1 MLQNVTTA
9 YNAKNLEEFMPEELN
24 DNKEVAKAEK
34 KLEQAEEEL
43 EKSLKELKKLEDEMD
58 DVTTTERMYFL
69 SKSLKRDSRY
79 LVTAAVALVILI
91 GVMIV
96 FTGIFY
102 ASMDL
107 WGTITHI
114 ETGWTS
120 DDLLDQQIPCDE
132 FWMDTRTCWKFEPH
146 EGIIPEEV
154 VSKMY
159 QSRDSMTVYLWF
171 LLIPV
176 SAPLFF
182 TYLKLRSTRNEM
194 QEVAD
199 EYIQDSYFLNMELAN
214 PKGRNK
220 AEKIFNLL
228 KSVFPEVR
236 LLSEREP
243 DMKFEG
249 TDVSGYEFA
258 LNLDTK
264 GGKIGVMFFDKL
276 TYEELEIFTKK
287 VNGEFAEENDRI
299 ICIAKEFGDEFHQWG
314 DEEIDDMGE
323 TKTPEAEEFRDE
335 LEEKMSQL
343 DVKGHIDLI
352 KEEKSSYSIMWID

>member
-1 MLQNVTTA
+1 
-9 YNAKNLEEFMPEELN
+9 MPEKLN
-24 DNKEVAKAEK
+24 DEGLEVM
-34 KLEQAEEEL
+34 
-43 EKSLKELKKLEDEMD
+43 DERD
-58 DVTTTERMYFL
+58 DAATTEQMYFL
-69 SKSLKRDSRY
+69 TKSLKRNSRY
-79 LVTAAVALVILI
+79 LVTAAGALVILI
-91 GVMIV
+91 GIMIV

-102 ASMDL
+102 AQMDL
-107 WGTITHI
+107 WGTITHL
-114 ETGWTS
+114 ES
-120 DDLLDQQIPCDE
+120 DVVNCDE
-132 FWMDTRTCWKFEPH
+132 FWIDQATCWAFEPH

-159 QSRDSMTVYLWF
+159 QSRDSMTVYLWI
-171 LLIPV
+171 LLVAV

-182 TYLKLRSTRNEM
+182 TYLKLHSTRNEM
-194 QEVAD
+194 QDVAD

-214 PKGRNK
+214 PQGRNK

-243 DMKFEG
+243 DMKFVT

-258 LNLDTK
+258 LDLDTK

-276 TYEELEIFTKK
+276 TYEELENFAKE

-314 DEEIDDMGE
+314 DEETTELGQP
-323 TKTPEAEEFRDE
+323 KTPEVEQYRNE
-335 LEEKMSQL
+335 LEERMGRL
-343 DVKGHIDLI
+343 DIKGHIDLI
-352 KEEKSSYSIMWID
+352 KEKKSGYSIMWID

>member
-9 YNAKNLEEFMPEELN
+9 YNAKNLEEIMPEKLN
-24 DNKEVAKAEK
+24 DEGLEVM
-34 KLEQAEEEL
+34 
-43 EKSLKELKKLEDEMD
+43 DERD
-58 DVTTTERMYFL
+58 DAATTEQMYFL
-69 SKSLKRDSRY
+69 TKSLKRNSRY
-79 LVTAAVALVILI
+79 LVTAAGALVILI
-91 GVMIV
+91 GIMIV

-102 ASMDL
+102 AQMDL

-159 QSRDSMTVYLWF
+159 QSRDSMTVYLWL

-194 QEVAD
+194 QDVAD

-276 TYEELEIFTKK
+276 TYEELEIFTKE

-299 ICIAKEFGDEFHQWG
+299 ICIAKEFGDEFT
-314 DEEIDDMGE
+314 DLKAENEEDYS
-323 TKTPEAEEFRDE
+323 DE
-335 LEEKMSQL
+335 LEERMNQL
-343 DVKGHIDLI
+343 SFEGHVDLI
-352 KEEKSSYSIMWID
+352 KEEKSGYSIMWID

>member
-1 MLQNVTTA
+1 
-9 YNAKNLEEFMPEELN
+9 
-24 DNKEVAKAEK
+24 
-34 KLEQAEEEL
+34 
-43 EKSLKELKKLEDEMD
+43 
-58 DVTTTERMYFL
+58 
-69 SKSLKRDSRY
+69 
-79 LVTAAVALVILI
+79 
-91 GVMIV
+91 
-96 FTGIFY
+96 
-102 ASMDL
+102 
-107 WGTITHI
+107 
-114 ETGWTS
+114 
-120 DDLLDQQIPCDE
+120 
-132 FWMDTRTCWKFEPH
+132 
-146 EGIIPEEV
+146 
-154 VSKMY
+154 
-159 QSRDSMTVYLWF
+159 
-171 LLIPV
+171 
-176 SAPLFF
+176 
-182 TYLKLRSTRNEM
+182 M
-194 QEVAD
+194 QDVAD

-276 TYEELEIFTKK
+276 TYEELEIFTKE

-314 DEEIDDMGE
+314 DEETTELGQP
-323 TKTPEAEEFRDE
+323 KTPEAEQYRNE
-335 LEEKMSQL
+335 LEERMGQL

-352 KEEKSSYSIMWID
+352 KEKKSGYSIMWID

>member
-1 MLQNVTTA
+1 
-9 YNAKNLEEFMPEELN
+9 
-24 DNKEVAKAEK
+24 
-34 KLEQAEEEL
+34 
-43 EKSLKELKKLEDEMD
+43 
-58 DVTTTERMYFL
+58 
-69 SKSLKRDSRY
+69 
-79 LVTAAVALVILI
+79 
-91 GVMIV
+91 
-96 FTGIFY
+96 
-102 ASMDL
+102 
-107 WGTITHI
+107 
-114 ETGWTS
+114 
-120 DDLLDQQIPCDE
+120 
-132 FWMDTRTCWKFEPH
+132 MDTRTCWKFEPH
-146 EGIIPEEV
+146 EGIILEEV

-159 QSRDSMTVYLWF
+159 QSRDSMTLYLWL

-194 QEVAD
+194 QDVAD
-199 EYIQDSYFLNMELAN
+199 EYIQDSYFINMELAN

-249 TDVSGYEFA
+249 TDDSGYEFA

-276 TYEELEIFTKK
+276 TYEELKIFADN
-287 VNGEFAEENDRI
+287 VNDEFNNENDRI
-299 ICIAKEFGDEFHQWG
+299 ICIAKEFGDEFNSKEIVTDDDAEW
-314 DEEIDDMGE
+314 DEQ
-323 TKTPEAEEFRDE
+323 EERMD
-335 LEEKMSQL
+335 QL
-343 DVKGHIDLI
+343 GINAHVDLI